1 MNPNRPSSTAIA
13 GFSLVEVMIS
23 LSIGLVILMGIIS
36 MLANSSR
43 SQKDLDQAGQ
53 MLLNGHFAV
62 NELYDDLRNAGYF
75 GTHFFNSQT
84 YPGTSAPDPCNTTD
98 HADLLYA
105 MAMPVHGYRPASL
118 NDVVDFSATS
128 CAALLTAANQQ
139 PGSDIVVVRRV
150 ETQPLTG
157 AGETGVIYLQANVT
171 QAGILKNGAITHS
184 IQDGTVT
191 AGSAT
196 ITKLDG
202 TAAEIRKYRVHVYF
216 VAPCSSGSGA
226 NGVCAAGDDTIP
238 TLKRLELSV
247 DGGVTTMIIIP
258 LAEGVEAMKLKY
270 GLDLVAGIVN
280 LKDQTGLDGDGIP
293 EPPFATTATPWSQWN
308 SVVAVQVYLLVR
320 TPQSDTGQVDDK
332 TYTLGDDI
340 FGPFTGN
347 NQYYKRHLFSSEVRL
362 VNLAGPRSV
371 E

>member
-1 MNPNRPSSTAIA
+1 MIRIRSSA

-23 LSIGLVILMGIIS
+23 LSIGLVILMAIIA

-43 SQKDLDQAGQ
+43 SQKDLDQSGQ
-53 MLLNGHFAV
+53 MLLNGHFAI

-75 GTHFFNSQT
+75 GTYFFNSQT
-84 YPGTSAPDPCNTTD
+84 YSGTPPPDPCNTTD
-98 HADLLYA
+98 HADLLDA
-105 MAMPVHGYRPASL
+105 MAMPVHGYRPATL

-128 CAALLTAANQQ
+128 CSALLTAANQQ
-139 PGSDIVVVRRV
+139 PGSDILVVRRV

-157 AGETGVIYLQANVT
+157 AGDIGVIYLQANVT

-196 ITKLDG
+196 ITQLDG
-202 TAAEIRKYRVHVYF
+202 SAAVIRKYWVHVYF
-216 VAPCSSGSGA
+216 VAPCSSGSGT
-226 NGVCAAGDDTIP
+226 NGVCASGDDTIP

-247 DGGVTTMIIIP
+247 NGTTTAMVITP

-270 GLDLVAGIVN
+270 GFDYLTGIAN
-280 LKDQTGLDGDGIP
+280 LKDQTSLDGDGIP
-293 EPPFATTATPWSQWN
+293 DTVATAPASSALWN
-308 SVVAVQVYLLVR
+308 AVAAVQVHLLVR
-320 TPQSDTGQVDDK
+320 TPESDAGQVDDK
-332 TYTLGDDI
+332 TYTLGDDSL
-340 FGPFTGN
+340 GPFNDGF
-347 NQYYKRHLFSSEVRL
+347 KRHLFSSEVRL
-362 VNLAGPRSV
+362 INLAGPRSV